1 MKNRILFAP
10 SIFYP
15 RDLIERVKAIVI
27 AEDMK
32 GALVWMGDMNHTR
45 KPYVMSYGKLDYRMA
60 SIYKDNL
67 IANYGKIVGLPDI
80 LGFLVIRV
88 FEMEYCINN
97 TGYIATKQVIK
108 YMTRYRQ
115 ENDITYLEAPEKV
128 VSMLMDDY
136 VTGFRVVTSQ
146 KVCPTSTI
154 RCLDIFTALAN
165 RENHQLQHIYNTNYR
180 TPKNI

>member
-1 MKNRILFAP
+1 MKNRILFTP
-10 SIFYP
+10 SILYP
-15 RDLIERVKAIVI
+15 GDLIPRVKAIVV

-45 KPYVMSYGKLDYRMA
+45 KPYVMSYGKLDYRLA
-60 SIYKDNL
+60 SDYKDNL
-67 IANYGKIVGLPDI
+67 IANHGKIVGLSDI
-80 LGFLVIRV
+80 FGFLVIKV

-97 TGYIATKQVIK
+97 TGYISTDQAVK

-115 ENDITYLEAPEKV
+115 ENDITYLEAPEKI

-136 VTGFRVVTSQ
+136 VTGFKIVTSQ
-146 KVCPTSTI
+146 KICSTSTL
-154 RCLDIFTALAN
+154 RCLDVFTALAN
-165 RENHQLQHIYNTNYR
+165 RKSHHLQHIYNAIYR